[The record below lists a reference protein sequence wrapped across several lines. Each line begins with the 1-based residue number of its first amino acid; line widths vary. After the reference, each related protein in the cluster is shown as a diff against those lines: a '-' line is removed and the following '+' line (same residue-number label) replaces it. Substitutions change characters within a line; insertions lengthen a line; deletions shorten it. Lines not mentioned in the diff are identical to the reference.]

1 MNRLIH
7 IGFGNIV
14 NTDKIIAIVSPEA
27 APIKRLVQK
36 AKETGQA
43 IDATQ
48 GRKTKAVLVMENS
61 QAMNDSNGS
70 FCRHCFP
77 RQSREEH
84 RHCGRKRKKRTEKM
98 QNKGIL
104 MVISGFSGAGKGT
117 LVKKLLSEYDNYAL
131 SISMTTRQP
140 REGEEDGREYFFRTR
155 EQFEENIAKNGF
167 IEYAQYCGN
176 YYGTPKAY
184 VEEQMQAGKDV
195 ILEIEIQGAMKI
207 KEQFPESLLLFV
219 TPPSAEE
226 LQKRLVGRGTETA
239 DVIAQRLSRAYEES
253 EGMDAYDYI
262 VVNDDLDVCA
272 AEVQK
277 FVEAAKNE
285 PSRRREFIKE
295 IREELKGFAKG
306 AK

>member
-7 IGFGNIV
+7 VGFGNIV
-14 NTDKIIAIVSPEA
+14 NTDKIIAIVSPES

-36 AKETGQA
+36 AKETGLA

-48 GRKTKAVLVMENS
+48 GRRTKSVLVMENS
-61 QAMNDSNGS
+61 QIVLSALL
-70 FCRHCFP
+70 P
-77 RQSREEH
+77 ETIA
-84 RHCGRKRKKRTEKM
+84 GRAQALWPEDEKRTVKKM

-131 SISMTTRQP
+131 SISMTTRGP
-140 REGEEDGREYFFRTR
+140 REGEQDGREYFFRTR

-219 TPPSAEE
+219 TPPSAKE

-239 DVIAQRLSRAYEES
+239 DVIAQRLARAYEES

-262 VVNDDLDVCA
+262 VVNDDLDECA
-272 AEVQK
+272 AAVQK
-277 FVEAAKNE
+277 YVEAAKNV
-285 PSRRREFIKE
+285 PSRRVEFITE

>member
-1 MNRLIH
+1 MNQLIH
-7 IGFGNIV
+7 VGFGNIV
-14 NTDKIIAIVSPEA
+14 NTDKIIAIVSPES

-36 AKETGQA
+36 AKETGLA

-48 GRKTKAVLVMENS
+48 GRRTKSVLVMENS
-61 QAMNDSNGS
+61 QIVLSALL
-70 FCRHCFP
+70 P
-77 RQSREEH
+77 ETIA
-84 RHCGRKRKKRTEKM
+84 GRAQALWPEDEKRTVMKM

-131 SISMTTRQP
+131 SISMTTRGP
-140 REGEEDGREYFFRTR
+140 REGEQDGREYFFRTR

-239 DVIAQRLSRAYEES
+239 DVIAQRLARAYEES

-262 VVNDDLDVCA
+262 VVNDDLDECA
-272 AEVQK
+272 AAVQK
-277 FVEAAKNE
+277 YVEAAKNV
-285 PSRRREFIKE
+285 PSRRVEFITE